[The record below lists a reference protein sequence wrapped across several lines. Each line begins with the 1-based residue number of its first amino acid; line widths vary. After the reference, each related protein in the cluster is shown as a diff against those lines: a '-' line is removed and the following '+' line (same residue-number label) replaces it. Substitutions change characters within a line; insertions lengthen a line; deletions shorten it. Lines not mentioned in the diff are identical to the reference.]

1 MPDVREWTSADTPAV
16 DALLDTDPDP
26 LWANQGHRLH
36 GEPREGERWRRT
48 WVAEMGGAVVGAVT
62 VGRNWVHPDRYTC
75 ALEVAPA
82 QRRRGIGRLL
92 VEHARSVRPEPRP
105 LNAKVRERDAAAR
118 GLATALGAVPYQ
130 RAPCPQV
137 DPASAEIRAW
147 CAQSAADVTSL
158 EALGPAGVATAFA
171 DVYRWIHDGWAP
183 VGSEHALAAM
193 SELVTADADLALSCG
208 LWRDGPLVAAAF
220 AFREEPER
228 VECVLETIRR
238 DEADGVAAVA
248 AVLAGVLTA
257 AHDAGLHEV
266 ELDGHDT
273 DPHLAP
279 VVVTLPPHKDDPL
292 LVVEL
297 L

>member
-1 MPDVREWTSADTPAV
+1 MPEVREWTSADTPAV

-147 CAQSAADVTSL
+147 CAQSAA
-158 EALGPAGVATAFA
+158 
-171 DVYRWIHDGWAP
+171 
-183 VGSEHALAAM
+183 
-193 SELVTADADLALSCG
+193 
-208 LWRDGPLVAAAF
+208 
-220 AFREEPER
+220 
-228 VECVLETIRR
+228 
-238 DEADGVAAVA
+238 VA